1 MFGSREHRRSQIG
14 RQRRNELVQ
23 ILSCAD
29 GAREAMDDERGAEIV
44 QSGDVAV
51 ARSRDAHHSTQTTES
66 VPKVISFDLA
76 PALEAEQVSLL
87 GDFAMGPD
95 V

>member
-1 MFGSREHRRSQIG
+1 M
-14 RQRRNELVQ
+14 
-23 ILSCAD
+23 D
-29 GAREAMDDERGAEIV
+29 GERGAEIV

-51 ARSRDAHHSTQTTES
+51 TRSRYAGHSTQTTES

-76 PALEAEQVSLL
+76 PALEAEQESLW
-87 GDFAMGPD
+87 GDFAVRPD